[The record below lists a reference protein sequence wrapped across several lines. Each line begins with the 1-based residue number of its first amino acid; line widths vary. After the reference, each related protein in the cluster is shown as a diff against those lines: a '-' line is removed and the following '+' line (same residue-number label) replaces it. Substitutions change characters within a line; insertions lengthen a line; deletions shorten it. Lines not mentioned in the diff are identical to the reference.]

1 MKKTSLLV
9 TSLCLSLALCSCGE
23 ESSSVPSESTSSEST
38 SSESSL
44 TENPITIVTRDNE
57 LAIGQTIALAYRV
70 DGNLDVVFSS
80 SNPEIA
86 TVDDYGQVS
95 GVSEGTVTITVALA
109 DNPSVSASIELSV
122 YKPFFLT
129 EKGYINGTVD
139 TRDARDGVVTIGGGQ
154 TQLLVNELGQD
165 WYFSCHIVHNG
176 YENNDPL
183 GRFGLGSF
191 WVDTLHPIG
200 NNMFWYGL
208 RPSGDGSSGVFT
220 PYYGGW
226 RYQTGITNHEDLVST
241 FEVKPGE
248 GVDLTIMRHGQY
260 HYFHMEQGDVKF
272 GYAVEFFDNQDTFP
286 GIYSQNQLL
295 TITEFESSSDPEVVK
310 NKLNEFQSAEEI
322 AINGFDTRLQNGRT
336 YQMSSTISPELT
348 PIKDVTYNLVTPLE
362 GVSLTP
368 EGSLTIDP
376 GVTGTFRV
384 QAVASNNPNAKA
396 TVKYEAVAESTPSE
410 GPYNENLLVGEAA
423 IDGETVSFN
432 GGSGYVPLS
441 NPLGEN
447 QYAEVELNIASGTG
461 RVGLL
466 LGRHGYFQQDYAE
479 FVIGSDNARTIEYG
493 TLEESFLAPYARDGS
508 NLYRTATLGLLNR
521 DGRVYVYADGRLLKS
536 FDASSNGDIYP
547 VVYSEGVV
555 ASAKIVYVCSGVEA
569 VENVLSAY
577 PYYVGGYV
585 ETDSNGHSLM
595 AYDFPGTDM
604 NWPPMNDYQN
614 GLKWREALKGE
625 LDISF
630 TISSLIPMLSGSS
643 YDSKIL
649 LYLQSESP
657 TCSLQLVIKGT
668 EQSPI
673 YSLCP
678 NFDDATWTEYPLA
691 DYGIDF
697 SGEITFRV
705 VKLVEGLEVYIN
717 GIRVL
722 EDSDAL
728 LNDNY
733 DWSNDSLSTPGLGT
747 FRCGATVSEFSIS
760 AYQEA

>member
-1 MKKTSLLV
+1 MKKISLLV
-9 TSLCLSLALCSCGE
+9 PALCLSLALCSCGE
-23 ESSSVPSESTSSEST
+23 ESSSVPSEST

-80 SNPEIA
+80 SDPEVA

-129 EKGYINGTVD
+129 ETGYINGTVD
-139 TRDARDGVVTIGGGQ
+139 TRDARDGVVTIGGGP
-154 TQLLVNELGQD
+154 TQLLGNELGQD

-396 TVKYEAVAESTPSE
+396 TVKYEAIAESSPSE
-410 GPYNENLLVGEAA
+410 GPYNESLLVGEAA

-432 GGSGYVPLS
+432 GGTTIAIGEPAPHRLNKTSLVCRIIALS
-441 NPLGEN
+441 RDTGLKSILA
-447 QYAEVELNIASGTG
+447 AEHICT
-461 RVGLL
+461 RTL
-466 LGRHGYFQQDYAE
+466 LG
-479 FVIGSDNARTIEYG
+479 NAHHRITCR
-493 TLEESFLAPYARDGS
+493 SFHLRGISLQA
-508 NLYRTATLGLLNR
+508 
-521 DGRVYVYADGRLLKS
+521 
-536 FDASSNGDIYP
+536 
-547 VVYSEGVV
+547 
-555 ASAKIVYVCSGVEA
+555 
-569 VENVLSAY
+569 
-577 PYYVGGYV
+577 
-585 ETDSNGHSLM
+585 GHRK
-595 AYDFPGTDM
+595 
-604 NWPPMNDYQN
+604 N
-614 GLKWREALKGE
+614 GLHGSPSKH
-625 LDISF
+625 
-630 TISSLIPMLSGSS
+630 LI
-643 YDSKIL
+643 I
-649 LYLQSESP
+649 
-657 TCSLQLVIKGT
+657 I
-668 EQSPI
+668 
-673 YSLCP
+673 
-678 NFDDATWTEYPLA
+678 
-691 DYGIDF
+691 
-697 SGEITFRV
+697 
-705 VKLVEGLEVYIN
+705 
-717 GIRVL
+717 
-722 EDSDAL
+722 
-728 LNDNY
+728 
-733 DWSNDSLSTPGLGT
+733 
-747 FRCGATVSEFSIS
+747 
-760 AYQEA
+760 